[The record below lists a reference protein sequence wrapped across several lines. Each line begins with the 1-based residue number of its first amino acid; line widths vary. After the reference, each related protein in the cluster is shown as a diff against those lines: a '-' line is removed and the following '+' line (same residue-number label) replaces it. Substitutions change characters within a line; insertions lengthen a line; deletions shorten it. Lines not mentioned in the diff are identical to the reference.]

1 MPRTKKTKTSTK
13 SKTPKSKTPKSKKT
27 KTSKTKET
35 TNPYQNIINV
45 INSLSNSR
53 KKHSFSKSRNN
64 LPAQL
69 MNINKK
75 SQHISTSTSKKCKKS
90 INPHVVNR
98 TFKSSSSFSSITQ
111 NGETH
116 SKGKK
121 IINNSLKPF
130 IEIKEMENG
139 NIQHYVIP
147 KNTIP
152 YKSIKS
158 KSMKSKII
166 KGKST
171 KAKITKA
178 KSTKGKS
185 TKGKSTKGKSTKG
198 KSTKGKSTKS
208 SKRK

>member
-13 SKTPKSKTPKSKKT
+13 SKTPKLTKT

-53 KKHSFSKSRNN
+53 NKHTFDKSKNN

-69 MNINKK
+69 MTIDRKNKK
-75 SQHISTSTSKKCKKS
+75 TSKYSSK
-90 INPHVVNR
+90 PQVFNR

-111 NGETH
+111 NGKTH
-116 SKGKK
+116 SEGKK

-139 NIQHYVIP
+139 DVQHYMIP
-147 KNTIP
+147 RTSLSQSHSNK
-152 YKSIKS
+152 KRS
-158 KSMKSKII
+158 
-166 KGKST
+166 KST
-171 KAKITKA
+171 KRKTMKQ
-178 KSTKGKS
+178 KPT
-185 TKGKSTKGKSTKG
+185 
-198 KSTKGKSTKS
+198 
-208 SKRK
+208 KRKTMK

>member
-1 MPRTKKTKTSTK
+1 MPRTKKNKNSTK
-13 SKTPKSKTPKSKKT
+13 SKISKSKQT

-116 SKGKK
+116 SEGKK
-121 IINNSLKPF
+121 VINNSLKPF

-139 NIQHYVIP
+139 DVQHYMIP
-147 KNTIP
+147 RTSLSHCQSSSNKKRSKSTKRKTIKR
-152 YKSIKS
+152 KSTKRKTTKRKTIKRKSTKRKTKTSKKSNSKS
-158 KSMKSKII
+158 KSNN
-166 KGKST
+166 
-171 KAKITKA
+171 
-178 KSTKGKS
+178 
-185 TKGKSTKGKSTKG
+185 
-198 KSTKGKSTKS
+198 
-208 SKRK
+208 

>member
-13 SKTPKSKTPKSKKT
+13 SKTPKSNTPKSNTPKSKTPKSKKT

-53 KKHSFSKSRNN
+53 NKHSFSKSRNN

-147 KNTIP
+147 KNTIS
-152 YKSIKS
+152 YKNTNSKSIKS
-158 KSMKSKII
+158 KSTKR
-166 KGKST
+166 KST
-171 KAKITKA
+171 KR
-178 KSTKGKS
+178 KSTKRKS
-185 TKGKSTKGKSTKG
+185 TKRKSTKRKTKISKKS
-198 KSTKGKSTKS
+198 KSNN
-208 SKRK
+208 

>member
-1 MPRTKKTKTSTK
+1 MPRTKKTKISIK

-147 KNTIP
+147 KNTIS
-152 YKSIKS
+152 YKNTNSKSIKR
-158 KSMKSKII
+158 
-166 KGKST
+166 KST
-171 KAKITKA
+171 KR
-178 KSTKGKS
+178 KSTKRKS
-185 TKGKSTKGKSTKG
+185 TKRKSTKRKTIKIKSTKRKTKISK
-198 KSTKGKSTKS
+198 KSKSNN
-208 SKRK
+208 

>member
-1 MPRTKKTKTSTK
+1 MPRTKKTKISIK

-69 MNINKK
+69 MTIDRKNKK
-75 SQHISTSTSKKCKKS
+75 TSKHSSK
-90 INPHVVNR
+90 PQVFNR

-116 SKGKK
+116 SEGKK

-139 NIQHYVIP
+139 DIQHYMIP
-147 KNTIP
+147 RTSLSHCQSSSNKKRSKSTKRKTIKR
-152 YKSIKS
+152 KSTKRKTKTSKKS
-158 KSMKSKII
+158 KSNN
-166 KGKST
+166 
-171 KAKITKA
+171 
-178 KSTKGKS
+178 
-185 TKGKSTKGKSTKG
+185 
-198 KSTKGKSTKS
+198 
-208 SKRK
+208 

>member
-147 KNTIP
+147 KNTIS
-152 YKSIKS
+152 YKNTNSKSIKR
-158 KSMKSKII
+158 
-166 KGKST
+166 KST
-171 KAKITKA
+171 KR
-178 KSTKGKS
+178 KSTKRKS
-185 TKGKSTKGKSTKG
+185 TKRKSTKRKTIKIKSTKRKTKISK
-198 KSTKGKSTKS
+198 KSKSNN
-208 SKRK
+208 

>member
-1 MPRTKKTKTSTK
+1 MPRTKKTKISKTKQTKETK
-13 SKTPKSKTPKSKKT
+13 SK
-27 KTSKTKET
+27 ET
-35 TNPYQNIINV
+35 ITPYQNIINV

-53 KKHSFSKSRNN
+53 NKHSFSKSRNN

-116 SKGKK
+116 SEGKK
-121 IINNSLKPF
+121 VINNSLKPF

-139 NIQHYVIP
+139 DVQHYMIP
-147 KNTIP
+147 RTSLSQSHSNNK
-152 YKSIKS
+152 KS
-158 KSMKSKII
+158 KSTKRKTI
-166 KGKST
+166 KRKST
-171 KAKITKA
+171 KRKTTKRKTIKR
-178 KSTKGKS
+178 KSTKRKTKTSKKS
-185 TKGKSTKGKSTKG
+185 NSKSKSNN
-198 KSTKGKSTKS
+198 
-208 SKRK
+208 